1 MPVRR
6 VFVSALWILI
16 VASLVMLPKF
26 VVSRNQDTQMETC
39 DPIVAGGDFVPPY
52 RVSAPTLGACATGFT
67 TIKQWRYWLSFAAE

>member
-6 VFVSALWILI
+6 VFVSALWILT

-39 DPIVAGGDFVPPY
+39 DPMPPVQRAMYRHANCRIGDP
-52 RVSAPTLGACATGFT
+52 
-67 TIKQWRYWLSFAAE
+67 

>member
-6 VFVSALWILI
+6 VFVSALWILT

-39 DPIVAGGDFVPPY
+39 DPIASGSTRYVPP
-52 RVSAPTLGACATGFT
+52 C
-67 TIKQWRYWLSFAAE
+67 